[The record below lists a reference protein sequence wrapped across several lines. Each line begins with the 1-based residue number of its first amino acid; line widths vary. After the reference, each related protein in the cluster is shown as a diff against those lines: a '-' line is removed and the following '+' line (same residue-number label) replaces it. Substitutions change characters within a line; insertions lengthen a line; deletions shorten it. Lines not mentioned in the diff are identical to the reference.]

1 MRHQLPTSR
10 DQVFHW
16 IGTLSGLEMRPGQGS
31 GPSRGVP
38 LNLVSSQAG
47 DTFKAVGRGEGVARG
62 GGVGAMRSRGGGVE
76 PGRGLGNVG
85 GIESGELI
93 EVGVGKGGGDRGAL
107 AGSQGAGTGRNHE
120 TRRSG
125 NLVIMIGKDEQRLIA
140 VLRCQRS

>member
-10 DQVFHW
+10 EQVFHW

-31 GPSRGVP
+31 GLSRGVP

-47 DTFKAVGRGEGVARG
+47 DTFKAVGRGEGVAREG
-62 GGVGAMRSRGGGVE
+62 EVGAGRSRGGEVE
-76 PGRGLGNVG
+76 PDRGLVNAG
-85 GIESGELI
+85 GIESGGVI
-93 EVGVGKGGGDRGAL
+93 EAGVGKGGGDREAL
-107 AGSQGAGTGRNHE
+107 AGNQGAGTGRNHE